1 LTTGSCATVRTPV
14 IGGRFTAYCTSVADS
29 IRLRLT
35 E

>member
-1 LTTGSCATVRTPV
+1 LTTGSCATARTPV
-14 IGGRFTAYCTSVADS
+14 IGGRSTAYCTRVANS